1 MPDKKKMEMIN
12 LNQPNVNG
20 VGVFFAVCRTA
31 INATNWN
38 RGDFKAVE
46 LTEGQLKYLEQ
57 YCAQEFGDEPA
68 PRVDAD
74 APNSS
79 SASNPT
85 DEVLPNSKEDK
96 NVQAEPPVASNEEAK
111 TDKPIEEDVKEE
123 VDPNDKG
130 QKRSISMPDSIKQKV
145 LDGVEASREFIKNPP
160 KDPVQVS
167 TLPDDPSQYENVA

>member
-12 LNQPNVNG
+12 LDQPNVNG

-38 RGDFKAVE
+38 RGDFQAVE

-57 YCAQEFGDEPA
+57 YCAQEFSDKPV
-68 PRVDAD
+68 PSVDAD
-74 APNSS
+74 TSNSS
-79 SASNPT
+79 SASNST
-85 DEVLPNSKEDK
+85 NEVLPNSKEGE
-96 NVQAEPPVASNEEAK
+96 NVQAEPPVASNEEVK
-111 TDKPIEEDVKEE
+111 TDKPVEEEI
-123 VDPNDKG
+123 DPNDKG

>member
-1 MPDKKKMEMIN
+1 MSDQKKMEMIN

-20 VGVFFAVCRTA
+20 IGVFFAVCRTA

-57 YCAQEFGDEPA
+57 YCAQEFGDKPV
-68 PRVDAD
+68 PSVNTD

-85 DEVLPNSKEDK
+85 DEVSSKPKEDK
-96 NVQAEPPVASNEEAK
+96 NVQAEPPVASNEEVK
-111 TDKPIEEDVKEE
+111 TDKAVEEEI
-123 VDPNDKG
+123 DPNDKG
-130 QKRSISMPDSIKQKV
+130 QKRSISMPDSIRQKV
-145 LDGVEASREFIKNPP
+145 LDGVAASREFIKNPP

-167 TLPDDPSQYENVA
+167 TLPDDPSLYDNVA